1 MEIRA
6 LTRAEDGGNLLRQ
19 ALRTLRYRWR
29 NIAGSAYDAEAA
41 STRPICRRMIANVC
55 AGRCG
60 TALKRGR
67 RGFGAPVRR
76 RSARLGKPGCERA

>member
-19 ALRTLRYRWR
+19 ALRIALSLR

-67 RGFGAPVRR
+67 RVSARARR
-76 RSARLGKPGCERA
+76 RSARLA